1 MKELP
6 WVFAVT
12 GEKLDDAQLRTAEIV
27 PGATL
32 QSTVE
37 LDRSKAKAKA
47 EDEAVK
53 AKVKV
58 KVKVEEEK
66 AKAKAEAKT
75 AAKAKVKREEAKRVV
90 DDHGP
95 ERQMAQHLRR
105 GLDRPPAGDRHPKTQ
120 QKCAFYTPKE
130 RVRRV
135 TRIVR

>member
-1 MKELP
+1 MPRTLKELP
-6 WVFAVT
+6 WAFAAI
-12 GEKLDDAQLRTAEIV
+12 GGKLDDVQLRTAETV
-27 PGATL
+27 LGATL
-32 QSTVE
+32 RSTVE

-75 AAKAKVKREEAKRVV
+75 AAKAKVKREKAKRVV

-105 GLDRPPAGDRHPKTQ
+105 GLDRPPAGDRHPKT
-120 QKCAFYTPKE
+120 
-130 RVRRV
+130 
-135 TRIVR
+135 

>member
-6 WVFAVT
+6 WAFAAI
-12 GEKLDDAQLRTAEIV
+12 GGKLDEAQLRTARTV
-27 PGATL
+27 LGATL
-32 QSTVE
+32 RSTVE
-37 LDRSKAKAKA
+37 LDRSRTKAKA

-53 AKVKV
+53 AKV

-75 AAKAKVKREEAKRVV
+75 AAKVKAKREKAKRVV

-105 GLDRPPAGDRHPKTQ
+105 GLDRPLAGDRRPKTR

-130 RVRRV
+130 RVGRA